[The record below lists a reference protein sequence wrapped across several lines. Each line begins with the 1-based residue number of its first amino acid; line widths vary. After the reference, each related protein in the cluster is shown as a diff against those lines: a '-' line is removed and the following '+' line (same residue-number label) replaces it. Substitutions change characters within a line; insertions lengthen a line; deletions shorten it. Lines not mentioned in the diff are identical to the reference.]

1 MKKKNR
7 YERIPGSGEF
17 VSEVI
22 KDTEEKVKYQLP
34 AMEMQKSI
42 KEEIETHCKNEKVAV
57 TMLQSGSRRPHLPK
71 LRRAIALKLINEY
84 GVFLAETAR
93 RLGISTSGVAQIWR
107 WRRDV

>member
-34 AMEMQKSI
+34 AMEMLKSI
-42 KEEIETHCKNEKVAV
+42 LELVKTHCQNEKLAV
-57 TMLQSGSRRPHLPK
+57 VMLHSSSRRPHLPK
-71 LRRAIALKLINEY
+71 LKRAIAL
-84 GVFLAETAR
+84 TR
-93 RLGISTSGVAQIWR
+93 STNSAYF
-107 WRRDV
+107 